1 MTEKQQEIFDFIVRY
16 IRENLYPPTVREIGD
31 GVGLKSTS
39 SVFAHLRTMA
49 KKGTLR
55 CRREAA
61 HGQSEYRD
69 IDLLRRQHDNSE

>member
-49 KKGTLR
+49 KKGHIEMSAGSSPR
-55 CRREAA
+55 AIRIPGYRFVKEAT
-61 HGQSEYRD
+61 
-69 IDLLRRQHDNSE
+69 